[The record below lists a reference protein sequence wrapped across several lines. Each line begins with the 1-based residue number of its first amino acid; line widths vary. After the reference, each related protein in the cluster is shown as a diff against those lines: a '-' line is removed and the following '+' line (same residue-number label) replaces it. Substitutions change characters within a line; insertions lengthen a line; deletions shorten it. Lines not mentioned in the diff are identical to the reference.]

1 MPVIDVSLLIDKSDN
16 DLKSI
21 KSKWNMSLPSDFAG
35 SCLGLKP
42 RNYKIE

>member
-42 RNYKIE
+42 RN